1 MALSLVKLLER
12 AVRAHPDRP
21 AVVLAGAGRGL
32 SYRELDRETA
42 RVAAALAG
50 LGVQRGDRVGL
61 LLPKSVAS
69 LVGIWGV
76 LRSGAAYV
84 PIDPQSPPAR
94 AAYMAQNCGM
104 RAVLA
109 SGELPEAVAAIRE
122 AVPEAAVIQIDGDER
137 LEGEGILSLEEAT
150 RSAPGFA
157 RRPATPRD
165 LAYVLYTSGS
175 TGTPKGVMLSHLAAL
190 SFAEW
195 AAERF
200 AVGPE
205 DVLGNHAPFHFDIST
220 FDVFAAAYGGACV
233 AVLDDET
240 VRFPIACAQRMA
252 EERLT
257 LWYSVPG
264 VLRRMVR
271 AGALD
276 PEGLPALRTLLF
288 AGEAYPVSDLRG
300 LQAALP
306 GRSLVNLYGPTET
319 NVCTYWPVPDLSDWT
334 EPSIPIGFDC
344 EGCQG
349 VVVDDN
355 LRPVPDGAEGEL
367 LVRGGTLMSGYW
379 GDPERTEASLVPD
392 FLYPHLGDRLY
403 RTGDLVIRRADGSYA
418 FHGRRDH
425 QIKVRGYR
433 VELAEVEAALA
444 LVEGVAEG
452 AVVPFEFE
460 REGVRET
467 DLVAFV
473 VASTGAA
480 PDAKAERALRHSLAA
495 RIPKYMIPAE
505 IRWVRSLPMTSTGKL
520 DRGALRA
527 RLEPESR

>member
-1 MALSLVKLLER
+1 M
-12 AVRAHPDRP
+12 
-21 AVVLAGAGRGL
+21 LAGAGRGL

-61 LLPKSVAS
+61 LLPKSIAS

-76 LRSGAAYV
+76 LRCGAAYV
-84 PIDPQSPPAR
+84 PIDPQAPPAR
-94 AAYMAQNCGM
+94 VVYMSQNCGM
-104 RAVLA
+104 RAVLV
-109 SGELPEAVAAIRE
+109 SGELPEAAAAIRE
-122 AVPEAAVIQIDGDER
+122 SAPEVGVIQIDGDEP
-137 LEGEGILSLEEAT
+137 LAGDGILSLDAAT
-150 RSAPGFA
+150 RSAPGFV

-165 LAYVLYTSGS
+165 LAYILYTSGS
-175 TGTPKGVMLSHLAAL
+175 TGSPKGVMLSHLAAL

-195 AAERF
+195 AAARF
-200 AVGPE
+200 AIGPE

-220 FDVFAAAYGGACV
+220 FDVFAAACGGACV
-233 AVLDDET
+233 AVLDDES
-240 VRFPIACAQRMA
+240 VRFPAACAQLMA

-257 LWYSVPG
+257 VWYSVPG

-276 PEGLPALRTLLF
+276 PEALPALRTLLF
-288 AGEAYPVSDLRG
+288 AGEPYPVSELRS
-300 LQAALP
+300 LQTTLP
-306 GRSLVNLYGPTET
+306 GRNLVNLYGPTET
-319 NVCTYWPVPDLSDWT
+319 NVCTYWPVPDLCNWT

-349 VVVDDN
+349 VVVDET
-355 LRPVPDGAEGEL
+355 LRPVPDGVEGEL

-379 GDPERTEASLVPD
+379 GDPEQTEARLVPD

-403 RTGDLVIRRADGSYA
+403 RTGDLVTRRADGSYD

-425 QIKVRGYR
+425 MIKVRGYR
-433 VELAEVEAALA
+433 VELAEVEAALM
-444 LVEGVAEG
+444 LGEWVAEG
-452 AVVPFEFE
+452 AVVPFEFD

-467 DLVAFV
+467 DLVAFI
-473 VASTGAA
+473 VAREGAV
-480 PDAKAERALRHSLAA
+480 PDAKTERALRQDLGT

-520 DRGALRA
+520 DRRALRA
-527 RLEPESR
+527 TLEPVSN